1 MTSTDRARELGRAF
15 EHIQRARIVL
25 AVAHIVLC
33 VCALFVVRWAIDT
46 GKGNDWW
53 YAPIRTMHLRRL
65 PLFSLPWILTVGS
78 YVLPPLPYLASWV
91 RIKDSILEQTNGA
104 KYWLSILTYCGGLIM
119 LSVASDF
126 AYVLA
131 IRPPLDLFVLN
142 FLLIGTFIA
151 FLSLASAVEFIFT
164 GEAGE
169 F

>member
-25 AVAHIVLC
+25 GVAHIVLC
-33 VCALFVVRWAIDT
+33 VCTLFVVRWAIDT

-53 YAPIRTMHLRRL
+53 YASIRAMHLGRL

-78 YVLPPLPYLASWV
+78 FVLPPLPYLASWI
-91 RIKDSILEQTNGA
+91 RIKDSILEQTSGA
-104 KYWLSILTYCGGLIM
+104 KYWLSIISYCGGLIM
-119 LSVASDF
+119 VSVASDL

-131 IRPPLDLFVLN
+131 IRPPLDLPALI
-142 FLLIGTFIA
+142 LLLMGTFVA